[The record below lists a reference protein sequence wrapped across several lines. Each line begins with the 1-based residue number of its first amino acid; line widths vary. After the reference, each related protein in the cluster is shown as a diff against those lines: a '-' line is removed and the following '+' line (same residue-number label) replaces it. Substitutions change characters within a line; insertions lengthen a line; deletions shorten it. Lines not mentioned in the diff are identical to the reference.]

1 MLPKVTALR
10 CVQIASRGQPSTS
23 LRLCGSRVCQKYRT
37 KLRRELRPD
46 CSRRSF
52 AKFLS
57 IFRRSVSSLRRM
69 VCTKCGAVGA
79 GRAADAS
86 YVFLALERNAVGCPP
101 AGAKK
106 RRLKNCLLTPHRPF
120 GHRIGSHDEGLVTFE
135 NAFHVREDLSANS
148 QVRLVVGRIRFL
160 GATHDHGIVSGEQI
174 AMMTGEKIL
183 QVGLRR
189 QQHQLSFDRMNQF
202 VPADP

>member
-10 CVQIASRGQPSTS
+10 CVRIASRGQPSTS

-37 KLRRELRPD
+37 KLRRELRPA

-57 IFRRSVSSLRRM
+57 IFRSSVSSLRRM

-101 AGAKK
+101 AGAESDASRTVYLLRIAHSGTASAAMTRVWLPSKTPFIFARICLQI
-106 RRLKNCLLTPHRPF
+106 RR
-120 GHRIGSHDEGLVTFE
+120 SGL
-135 NAFHVREDLSANS
+135 SS
-148 QVRLVVGRIRFL
+148 VGF
-160 GATHDHGIVSGEQI
+160 VSSEPPTTTASCRGN
-174 AMMTGEKIL
+174 
-183 QVGLRR
+183 R
-189 QQHQLSFDRMNQF
+189 
-202 VPADP
+202 